1 MRVINGLVAGA
12 AALGIAS
19 GAALGGS
26 ASATWNFDLSTGGE
40 DVFWM
45 SPTSV
50 DPAAFRYDASF
61 EITTIEA
68 TVSFLGAPLTLDV
81 TNDVDPELRM
91 GTASVAGPAP
101 IVIVD
106 DFIAS
111 PPPPEEPSIAGTIR
125 IEIDAAGFGM
135 ASATDVTLGTV
146 TENIPPFGPVT
157 VPLTN
162 IRFAGT
168 IEVTA
173 VLTSPQD
180 LDGDGMVGASDL
192 AQLIGSWGSCAVG
205 EPCPADFD
213 GDGEV
218 GASDL
223 AALIGQWG

>member
-1 MRVINGLVAGA
+1 MKHLIASVALA
-12 AALGIAS
+12 AASA
-19 GAALGGS
+19 
-26 ASATWNFDLSTGGE
+26 ASAGTTETWNFDLSTGGE

-45 SPTSV
+45 SPTAV

-61 EITTIEA
+61 EITTVEA
-68 TVSFLGAPLTLDV
+68 TVSFLGSPITVDV
-81 TNDVDPELRM
+81 TNDIDPMLRM
-91 GTASVAGPAP
+91 GMASAAGPAP

-106 DFIAS
+106 QFIAS
-111 PPPPEEPSIAGTIR
+111 PPPPETPSVSGNIR
-125 IEIDAAGFGM
+125 IELDAAGFGM
-135 ASATDVTLGTV
+135 ASATNVMLGTV
-146 TENIPPFGPVT
+146 TQNIPPFGEVT

-173 VLTSPQD
+173 VLTPPQD
-180 LDGDGMVGASDL
+180 LDGDGVVGASDL
-192 AQLIGSWGSCAVG
+192 AQLIGSWGACDP
-205 EPCPADFD
+205 ELPCPADFD